1 MNPNDENLTAYALG
15 ELSHAE
21 EQALREQLAANPAA
35 QSELSHIEAIS
46 DALHHGAVIPSARL
60 TPQQKQA
67 VLNPVKAP
75 RLMKPMLPRQPMAR
89 RQNTWMPVLRGI
101 TRFAAAACIAVGAFY
116 LGQNTSVKPAVA
128 DASSKGT
135 EKTKTTET
143 SIASMESITTTPEKK
158 VVPVVQAP
166 AALTAQSTPA
176 VIPPP
181 APVPVVTHT
190 PAVAVAPT
198 PKNNPDPVAK
208 APASAPVIAA
218 SNAGFTHVS
227 KTAASKT
234 VIRPFETR
242 PVPVK
247 AEAGA
252 LMASPPSPD
261 QPRTEPQKQDRK
273 TRSPD
278 LLIHSWKAE
287 VATCPWD
294 ESRRLVRV
302 LVQLPADQAA
312 ATSRENE
319 YPLNVSFDTAQVRG
333 YRLLSEHHARPQA
346 GDATAAHVMWY
357 EVIPARAATESS
369 PRSLAAITLD
379 DVRFVSQTV
388 GPFDSSKL
396 QAMDRGQSWK
406 NARQDFLMESA
417 IVGFK
422 LLMQGQE
429 NIGNLDHDLVM
440 QLAKKAAGEN
450 PAGEA
455 AKFIRLIEEARK
467 TTGL

>member
-1 MNPNDENLTAYALG
+1 VESAGKT
-15 ELSHAE
+15 
-21 EQALREQLAANPAA
+21 PA
-35 QSELSHIEAIS
+35 
-46 DALHHGAVIPSARL
+46 
-60 TPQQKQA
+60 
-67 VLNPVKAP
+67 
-75 RLMKPMLPRQPMAR
+75 
-89 RQNTWMPVLRGI
+89 
-101 TRFAAAACIAVGAFY
+101 
-116 LGQNTSVKPAVA
+116 SVPAV
-128 DASSKGT
+128 
-135 EKTKTTET
+135 T
-143 SIASMESITTTPEKK
+143 S
-158 VVPVVQAP
+158 
-166 AALTAQSTPA
+166 
-176 VIPPP
+176 
-181 APVPVVTHT
+181 
-190 PAVAVAPT
+190 
-198 PKNNPDPVAK
+198 
-208 APASAPVIAA
+208 
-218 SNAGFTHVS
+218 SNAGFVQAS
-227 KTAASKT
+227 KTASTKT
-234 VIRPFETR
+234 LIRPFEMR

-247 AEAGA
+247 ADPGA
-252 LMASPPSPD
+252 LMASPPSAD
-261 QPRTEPQKQDRK
+261 QPRAGPQKQDRK
-273 TRSPD
+273 TRAPD

-294 ESRRLVRV
+294 ESRRLLRV

-312 ATSRENE
+312 AKSKENE

-369 PRSLAAITLD
+369 PRSLAAITLE

-388 GPFDSSKL
+388 GPFDSTKL

-422 LLMQGQE
+422 MLMQGQE
-429 NIGNLDHDLVM
+429 NLGSLDHDLVM